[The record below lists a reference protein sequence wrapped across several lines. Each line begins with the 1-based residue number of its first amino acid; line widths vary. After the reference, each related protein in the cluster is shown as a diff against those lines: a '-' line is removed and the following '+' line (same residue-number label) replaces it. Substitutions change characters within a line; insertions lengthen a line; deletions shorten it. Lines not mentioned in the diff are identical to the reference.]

1 MARRM
6 HLDIET
12 EAAVDVLMGES
23 FDRQQPGLSDD
34 ERCSSSG
41 PLLEL
46 HAYPIPKHISVRR
59 SFLCSFSGI

>member
-46 HAYPIPKHISVRR
+46 HA
-59 SFLCSFSGI
+59 FLCVLLLVTRGQIP